1 MTAAAASTLAR
12 PRAGVRSGQ
21 LLDVLLFASVFTITF
36 AKVRWSAGGADVNIS
51 DVLALLFVATFAVHR
66 VGRGERRIPHTAA
79 VLLVFFALF
88 SAVYLAGFFSL
99 ETTAERDLFA
109 KGMVKFAIHFLFLV
123 TAVAHLAVRS
133 EAFYW
138 RTLAWFVGGLVA
150 NGVYGLLQ
158 LAVAETLR
166 P

>member
-12 PRAGVRSGQ
+12 PRTGVRSGQ

-66 VGRGERRIPHTAA
+66 VGRGERRIPRTAA

-88 SAVYLAGFFSL
+88 SARLPD
-99 ETTAERDLFA
+99 R
-109 KGMVKFAIHFLFLV
+109 
-123 TAVAHLAVRS
+123 
-133 EAFYW
+133 
-138 RTLAWFVGGLVA
+138 
-150 NGVYGLLQ
+150 LLQ
-158 LAVAETLR
+158 PRDDGGTR
-166 P
+166 PVREGHREVRASTSSSS